1 MPTQHTVKQGEQLS
15 SIAERHGFSDYRTVW
30 DHPDNAALKQLRKSP
45 HVLLPGDVVTI
56 PDRAEKAVAVETG
69 KLHVFLLD
77 AEPVRLR
84 LRVQDCWGDPRASA
98 DCVLTVEGS
107 TFEVVTDGDGYL
119 DQEIPASAERATL
132 TVGELELD
140 LRIGH
145 LDPVDA
151 TTGLQA
157 RLNNLGYYT
166 GELSESGDEP
176 DEELLAFAIEL
187 FQWDNDFSVDGLKTA
202 DLLDKLRSSFG
213 C

>member
-1 MPTQHTVKQGEQLS
+1 MPTQHTVNQGEQLS
-15 SIAERHGFSDYRTVW
+15 SIAERYGFSDYRTVW
-30 DHPDNAALKQLRKSP
+30 DHPDNAVLKQLRKSP
-45 HVLLPGDVVTI
+45 HVLLPGDVIAI
-56 PDRAEKAVAVETG
+56 PDRTDKKVAVETG

-77 AEPVRLR
+77 AAPVRLR
-84 LRVQDCWGDPRASA
+84 LRVQDYWGDPMAST
-98 DCVLTVEGS
+98 DCMLTVEGS
-107 TFEVVTDGDGYL
+107 TFELVTDGDGYL

-151 TTGLQA
+151 MTGLQA

-166 GELSESGDEP
+166 GEFPESGDEL

-187 FQWDNDFSVDGLKTA
+187 FQWDNDFLVDGMKTA